1 MRKSVIF
8 IISIIY
14 IASIVIVTFFGMQIS
29 MDQFPIVFDSIEITS
44 YDEVVS
50 GKKFLYIDFDET
62 EGYGTTF
69 ITYKYSPKNVTH
81 PDKVE
86 FAIVGNNEY
95 VDEHGEKHVYASID
109 QFGRLVVFK
118 ANRLVTVTITTTDDA
133 KKSDTV
139 RVYCE

>member
-14 IASIVIVTFFGMQIS
+14 IASIVVVTFFGMQIK
-29 MDQFPIVFDSIEITS
+29 MDQFPIVFKSVEITS
-44 YDEVVS
+44 YDEIVS

-62 EGYGTTF
+62 EGYGSTF
-69 ITYKYSPKNVTH
+69 ITYKYSPNNVTY
-81 PDKVE
+81 PEKVE
-86 FAIVGNNEY
+86 FAILGNNEY
-95 VDEHGEKHVYASID
+95 EEDGEIKKYAEISSI
-109 QFGRLVVFK
+109 GELVVYK
-118 ANRLVTVTITTTDDA
+118 KNRMVTVTITTLDDG